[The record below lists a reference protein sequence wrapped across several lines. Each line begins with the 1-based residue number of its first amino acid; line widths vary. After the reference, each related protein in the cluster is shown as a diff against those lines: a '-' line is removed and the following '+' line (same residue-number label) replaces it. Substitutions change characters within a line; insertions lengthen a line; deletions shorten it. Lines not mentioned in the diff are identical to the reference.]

1 MADSH
6 TTNFGWTLCE
16 VGASRDTWGQKWNDN
31 LTSID
36 QHVSMAMPVGAIL
49 DFAGTAAPPGW
60 MVADGR
66 LVSRTT
72 YSALFAA
79 IGTAWGAGDGSTNF
93 ALPNLIGRAGVGPGT
108 LTDANGNTLSLSFA
122 QKLGNLSNHIL
133 LAHLPSGAVGST
145 DTQGY
150 HAHGGATAPGANHT
164 HTTDA
169 QGSHSHNTAGGAHGH
184 TIHDPGHA
192 HAYDDYTVGG
202 SGYIASLGSPTGYTN
217 VPTPHPTY
225 PATTG
230 IWVDGGDHS
239 HTMDAQGY
247 HAHNVLA
254 SGNLQ
259 LGIYGDGSHTH
270 TIYLGGSSAWFP
282 VQNPVLVVTKIIY
295 AGSEAVAVVRATL
308 ESAPI
313 TLEGRDELAALRE
326 ELEQLRQLVSL
337 TRPPGPPRLLSAPQ
351 RGPH

>member
-1 MADSH
+1 
-6 TTNFGWTLCE
+6 
-16 VGASRDTWGQKWNDN
+16 
-31 LTSID
+31 
-36 QHVSMAMPVGAIL
+36 MAMPVGAIL

-122 QKLGNLSNHIL
+122 QRLGNLSNHIL

-169 QGSHSHNTAGGAHGH
+169 QGAHSHNTGAGAHGH
-184 TIHDPGHA
+184 AIHDPGHQ
-192 HAYDDYTVGG
+192 HYSWSLNTVAAGNYG
-202 SGYIASLGSPTGYTN
+202 ADAAIISSGAWTLTSVSG
-217 VPTPHPTY
+217 
-225 PATTG
+225 TG

-239 HTMDAQGY
+239 HTMDVQGY
-247 HAHNVLA
+247 HAHNVNA

-259 LGIYGDGSHTH
+259 LGIYGDGNHAH